1 MDSRP
6 GQIEQNGFTLIE
18 MVTVITI
25 VGVLAVIMIPRFIQ
39 PSNFE
44 SRTVSDQ
51 LISSARQAQQ
61 LAMSKA
67 AASNVTWSANN
78 GTKRIRIQYSE
89 NGTQTIDISIPDNIS
104 ITNSSVQFLK
114 NGAASISSQVVITI
128 TPNPR
133 NVCIEITGYA
143 HAC

>member
-1 MDSRP
+1 MDSRLEYF
-6 GQIEQNGFTLIE
+6 GQNGFTLIE

-25 VGVLAVIMIPRFIQ
+25 VGALAAVIIPRFLQ

-67 AASNVTWSANN
+67 NSANVTWSTSNSA
-78 GTKRIRIQYSE
+78 KRIRIQYSE
-89 NGTQTIDISIPDNIS
+89 SGTQIIDITVPNNIT
-104 ITNSSVQFLK
+104 ITDSNIVFLK
-114 NGAASISSQVVITI
+114 SGTANIGSQVVIAI

-133 NVCIEITGYA
+133 NVCIETTGYT
-143 HAC
+143 HGC